1 MLLRLVP
8 PCVRDN
14 DRRELMALLR
24 LDAVQRRESN
34 LLPPTT
40 GSAADVSTTATS
52 AATLTTASTITTSGT
67 GRKRDELTLLQGA
80 CLTGVSLETVATL
93 LLNGAAPDL
102 ATPVVPLGKAK
113 GGRGTR
119 VMGGYTPLHLALI
132 SCGRERNK
140 VPCVAGCVAPVPL
153 VVSCFISG
161 C

>member
-1 MLLRLVP
+1 VLLRLVP

-34 LLPPTT
+34 LLPP
-40 GSAADVSTTATS
+40 AVSATS
-52 AATLTTASTITTSGT
+52 TATLTTASTITVSGT

-80 CLTGVSLETVATL
+80 CLAGVSLETVSTL

-140 VPCVAGCVAPVPL
+140 VPRVAGRVACRVVCRVSC
-153 VVSCFISG
+153 VVSRLRGG

>member
-1 MLLRLVP
+1 
-8 PCVRDN
+8 
-14 DRRELMALLR
+14 MALLR

-34 LLPPTT
+34 LLHPA
-40 GSAADVSTTATS
+40 SAADVGTTFTST
-52 AATLTTASTITTSGT
+52 ATLTPASTITTSGT

-80 CLTGVSLETVATL
+80 CLVGGSLETVATL

-140 VPCVAGCVAPVPL
+140 VRVLL
-153 VVSCFISG
+153 VVSCRVVLRVVCRVTSHVWVLIG
-161 C
+161 RL